1 MQFIYLF
8 ISAMYEFPFD
18 HLLRRAYLWP
28 FQGTHVAEWSKK
40 AANRIRIKQGRRE
53 KKEQTEISLR

>member
-1 MQFIYLF
+1 
-8 ISAMYEFPFD
+8 MYEFPFD